1 MDCIDVD
8 GVSNL
13 IDERTRLISIGM
25 VTLVVEMRVVKL
37 DRFLLKNQHTQE
49 ILLLWK
55 QKNWRAV
62 NNWAHFY

>member
-25 VTLVVEMRVVKL
+25 VTLVVELRVVKIE
-37 DRFLLKNQHTQE
+37 RFLLKNQHTQE

-55 QKNWRAV
+55 QKNW
-62 NNWAHFY
+62 